1 MVPSEANLLISELC
15 KEALALLEK
24 TATPALPPYY
34 AKAFMEVAASRDGE
48 AIAEVMAR
56 LGRIDASAKQEKS
69 LEESVALARSTIH
82 EYTSSTTRLKNIA
95 SDQGAILDL
104 KNLESDTLIPLS
116 ILEELR
122 QNYSSLSDEIK
133 KAEMTI
139 LKLEDD
145 LEKTELET
153 FIDPLTR
160 LRTPVLL
167 KRQLEQILEAGQD
180 KNLDLW
186 LSLVN
191 IDDYERLKSE
201 YGYVV
206 MEKVLLFMAKSLQN
220 TIRAENRIYRYGES
234 LFGVVFNRMDKA
246 GVHAAAE
253 RVRHRVEVSKL
264 VYSEK
269 VINVTISIVIV
280 PHQEGDTPESFRLR
294 VEKALDSLAGQPGNG
309 VHIIEE

>member
-1 MVPSEANLLISELC
+1 MVPSEANLLIKELC

-24 TATPALPPYY
+24 TATPPLPPYY
-34 AKAFMEVAASRDGE
+34 AKAFMEVAGAREGE
-48 AIAEVMAR
+48 AIGEVMAR
-56 LGRIDASAKQEKS
+56 LGRIDAVAKQEKS
-69 LEESVALARSTIH
+69 LEDSVALARSTIH
-82 EYTSSTTRLKNIA
+82 EYTSSTSRLKNIA
-95 SDQGAILDL
+95 SDQEAILDL
-104 KNLESDTLIPLS
+104 KKLESEALIPLS

-145 LEKTELET
+145 LEKVELET
-153 FIDPLTR
+153 FVDPLTR

-186 LSLVN
+186 LALVS
-191 IDDYERLKSE
+191 IDDYEKLKDE

-220 TIRAENRIYRYGES
+220 TIRTENRIYRYNEPT
-234 LFGVVFNRMDKA
+234 FAVVFNRMDKP

-269 VINVTISIVIV
+269 VINVTISVVIV
-280 PHQEGDTPESFRLR
+280 SHHAGDVPEGIRAR
-294 VEKALDSLAGQPGNG
+294 AEKALDSLAGQPGNA
-309 VHIIEE
+309 VHIMEE